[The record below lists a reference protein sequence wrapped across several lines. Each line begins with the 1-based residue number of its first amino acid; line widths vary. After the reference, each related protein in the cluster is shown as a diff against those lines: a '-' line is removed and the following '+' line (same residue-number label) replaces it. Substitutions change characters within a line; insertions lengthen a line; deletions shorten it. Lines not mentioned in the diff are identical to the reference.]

1 MSIQSAAS
9 IIDTY
14 GLDSFSLDLIVSV
27 FKNQG
32 VFSSSKDSVD
42 AIAKFVNRIVSA
54 AEQNGR
60 SSVSACCSILRII
73 LEQDTVPHLEKCVVH
88 MLDFAKSAVL
98 FFPDFGT
105 KNDGILSN
113 LCVI

>member
-32 VFSSSKDSVD
+32 VFSSSKESVD
-42 AIAKFVNRIVSA
+42 AIAKS
-54 AEQNGR
+54 
-60 SSVSACCSILRII
+60 
-73 LEQDTVPHLEKCVVH
+73 
-88 MLDFAKSAVL
+88 
-98 FFPDFGT
+98 
-105 KNDGILSN
+105 
-113 LCVI
+113 